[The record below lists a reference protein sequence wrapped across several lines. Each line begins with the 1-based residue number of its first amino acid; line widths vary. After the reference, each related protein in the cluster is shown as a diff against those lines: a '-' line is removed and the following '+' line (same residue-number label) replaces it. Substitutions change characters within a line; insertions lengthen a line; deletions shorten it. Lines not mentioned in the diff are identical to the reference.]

1 MRSSTAFT
9 RTAADDDGVAVGR
22 PGPTVTAARAGGT
35 AGRRAAG
42 AGPARGLAAAV
53 AFVLLAAGCAQAGT
67 AGTSAADG
75 GKDGK
80 RPVKVGLVYSKTGPL
95 AAYGKQYAEGFRA
108 GLSYATKGTGAVGG
122 HRVELEEQ
130 DDAGDPAKAVSAA
143 KDLIGKGH
151 RILAGS
157 TASGVAL
164 QVGPIAAQN
173 KVLFV
178 SGPAAADKV
187 TGLNKYTFRSGRQSY
202 QDIRTAASF
211 VGDAKGKRVTVL
223 AQDNAFGQANVAAVK
238 AVLGGQGATVDAV
251 LAPPSA
257 TDLTPFATQAKG
269 ARPDLLFVAWAGD
282 SSSALWTALNQQDVF
297 AETKVV
303 TGLDLAASYPLFG
316 PAGEKISFLNHYF
329 AGAAATPVEKAMDEA
344 VAAAGGRSDIFTPD
358 GFTAAQMI
366 VHAIEAGNGSADDT
380 SVLVKALE
388 GWSFDGVK
396 GRTTVRAEDHALLQP
411 MFQVRLTGTGAV
423 AKPSV
428 VKTLP
433 ADEVAPP
440 LAPMAG

>member
-1 MRSSTAFT
+1 MRSSTPQT
-9 RTAADDDGVAVGR
+9 RAASGA
-22 PGPTVTAARAGGT
+22 PAGT
-35 AGRRAAG
+35 AGRSG
-42 AGPARGLAAAV
+42 TSGSGGSGGSARRLAAV
-53 AFVLLAAGCAQAGT
+53 AACVLLAAGCAEAGT
-67 AGTSAADG
+67 AGTSSADG
-75 GKDGK
+75 GKGAK
-80 RPVKVGLVYSKTGPL
+80 GSVKVGLVYSRTGPL
-95 AAYGKQYAEGFRA
+95 AAYGKQYLEGFKA
-108 GLSYATKGTGAVGG
+108 GLNYATKGTGTVNG
-122 HRVELEEQ
+122 HRIEFEEQ

-151 RILAGS
+151 KILAGS

-173 KVLFV
+173 KVLFI
-178 SGPAAADKV
+178 SGPAAADKA

-211 VGDAKGKRVTVL
+211 IGDAKGKKVTVL
-223 AQDNAFGQANVAAVK
+223 AQDSAFGQANVAAVK
-238 AVLGGQGATVDAV
+238 AVLGTQGATVDAV

-257 TDLTPFATQAKG
+257 TDLTPFATQARTAK
-269 ARPDLLFVAWAGD
+269 PDLLFVAWAGD
-282 SSSALWTALNQQDVF
+282 SASALWTALSQQDVF
-297 AETKVV
+297 AQTKVV

-329 AGAAATPVEKAMDEA
+329 AGAAGTPVEKAMDEA
-344 VAAAGGRSDIFTPD
+344 VTAAGGRSDIFTPD

-366 VHAIEAGNGSADDT
+366 VHALEAGNGSADDT

-411 MFQVRLTGTGAV
+411 MFQVRLTGTGA
-423 AKPSV
+423 AARPSV
-428 VKTLP
+428 EKTLT

-440 LAPMAG
+440 VTPMAG